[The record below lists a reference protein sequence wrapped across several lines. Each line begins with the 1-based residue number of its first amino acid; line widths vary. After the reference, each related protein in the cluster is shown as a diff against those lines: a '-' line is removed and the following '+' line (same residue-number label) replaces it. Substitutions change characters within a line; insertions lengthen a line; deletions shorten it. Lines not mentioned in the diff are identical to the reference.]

1 MNENDKILINAY
13 LDGETSFD
21 DSKYIESLLESNQ
34 DANEYAN
41 KIKRANNEINAFFNS
56 DNSKEL
62 DKSISNFI
70 EEQKLN
76 NKKSNSEFNF
86 FNFKFADGVMALV
99 NQRVAAVAMVFAIT
113 GLLVIPSFLQ
123 EDEELFNINIEREGY
138 VSKNG
143 IDIEQIISDT
153 LIDMVDA
160 DIKKANLLIG
170 NEKILISINGE
181 LDNCLSGNFL
191 YENKDYQFESCLS
204 DGIYETKFN

>member
-56 DNSKEL
+56 DNIKEL

-76 NKKSNSEFNF
+76 NKSNSKFNF

-113 GLLVIPSFLQ
+113 GLLVIPSFIQ

-138 VSKNG
+138 VSKDG
-143 IDIEQIISDT
+143 IDIKQIISDT

-160 DIKKANLLIG
+160 DIKKATLLIG

-191 YENKDYQFESCLS
+191 YDNKDYQFESCLS

>member
-113 GLLVIPSFLQ
+113 GLLVIPSFL
-123 EDEELFNINIEREGY
+123 
-138 VSKNG
+138 
-143 IDIEQIISDT
+143 
-153 LIDMVDA
+153 
-160 DIKKANLLIG
+160 
-170 NEKILISINGE
+170 
-181 LDNCLSGNFL
+181 
-191 YENKDYQFESCLS
+191 
-204 DGIYETKFN
+204 